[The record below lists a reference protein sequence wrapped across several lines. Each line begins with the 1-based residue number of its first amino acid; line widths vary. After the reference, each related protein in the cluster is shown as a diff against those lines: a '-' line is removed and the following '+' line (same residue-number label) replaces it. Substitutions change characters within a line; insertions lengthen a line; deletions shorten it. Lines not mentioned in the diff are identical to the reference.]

1 MTHVYRILTALLC
14 VLVVTLLW
22 GCGVGPQPTPTQE
35 PTATA
40 TPEPTNTA
48 TPDPT
53 STPTVTPTSTPTPE
67 PTPTATPTPTLT
79 ATPEPTSTATPSSTL
94 TPTQEPTSTATPTP
108 TATATPTP
116 SPTPTP
122 EPTSTTPP
130 TQATP
135 AQLAAQVS
143 SSIVFVETAARRGNG
158 ILIDNGYVVTN
169 AEVVWPFET
178 VRVVFPDG
186 SEFPEVPVTGLDL
199 LSDLAVLGPIDS
211 PSKGVKLAETETAA
225 EDDDVFVIGYAA
237 KPEETGLPLV
247 ERRLLRGAGDFGSS
261 GITYVHTEAGFRAD
275 GSTASRFSGWVLVSE
290 TGDVIGV
297 LGRRPSGTRFEVS
310 ASSADILPK
319 VRQIIAGEDPSEL
332 GDRRIPFERGELSHE
347 INLEHFL
354 AQRVYVINE
363 LPGTKI
369 ELELTG
375 DDKANLSVVDS
386 LGRIQLVLPKNET
399 DAAAGSLTI
408 ENDEP
413 HFVVVSQA
421 VAGSDA
427 FTLSSSHPLVYLQ
440 DLDDGRRVRV
450 GDTVHGNIDFPGDVD
465 YFVLELSESET
476 VKLTR
481 TYVVFGMSV
490 EIRPLDRDG
499 RVIFDSDDAG
509 VIHEEGFSTHYQA
522 SKTGRYI
529 AVVNRSTADTP
540 GGYVLEV
547 ETADPEVVLT
557 QAARDSGSQD
567 ADATATT
574 VPDSTAIARPEST
587 ATPSPGAFTP
597 AQILE
602 NVSPSIAIVE
612 TDARFGTGVLIEG
625 GYIVVNA
632 QVVWPFEEVRVVF
645 PDGSEFMEVPV
656 IGMDVI
662 ADLAVVGPIDTP
674 IGGLQLVDGES
685 LPDDTD
691 AFLIGYSTDAG
702 AIAEPGIT
710 PRLLHHVI
718 DFGNTGISYLRT
730 EAGIERSRIG
740 WVVVSQ
746 TGDVIGVLGQHDE
759 RGFLDLAA
767 SSSDILPRARQLIAG
782 EDPSGLGDRC
792 IPLRGASLLHEV
804 KLEHFLAQR
813 AYVINELPGT
823 AIDIQ
828 VTGDDEGKFA
838 VKDSL
843 GRAIL
848 ASSKSKGETLAGT
861 VVIERN
867 QPHFLVA
874 SRLAE
879 GRAELTL
886 TGSHRLIPLPDQDD
900 GRRFEVG
907 ESIRGNIDF
916 PGDIDYFL
924 FDLSE
929 GETVELVLGSAAID
943 TFLNVYP
950 MDSDGQI
957 VFGVNGEVI
966 LFRSDAITVYRAPQ
980 TGTYSAVVAR
990 ISQGAPAG
998 YVLSLKSASPELA
1011 LTYTARAAGVRE
1023 PEADST
1029 PTEGPTVTPTPE
1041 PTATPTPE
1049 PTAATTPEPTPSR
1062 PAGPL
1067 TSQEIFDEI
1076 APSVVRI
1083 ERAAVTG
1090 TGLLIE
1096 GGYVLTTAHLVWPQD
1111 TMRVVFPDGSE
1122 FPEVP
1127 VVGIDLLADIAV
1139 LGPIDTPERELKL
1152 VDGESLPIG
1161 SETFLIGYAI
1171 GKGEYDRPAIS
1182 RGVLAR
1188 VEEVETVG
1196 ITYLLSDADS
1206 TTGQSGGA
1214 LVSDRGEIIGIYG
1227 FRLRDRTLGVAGSST
1242 DFLPIVRQIISGE
1255 DPSGLGDRTIPRKGG
1270 TLRHEVEL
1278 GHLWAQ
1284 NSFVIDE
1291 LPGTVIDIEFAGDND
1306 AVLTVNDPLGGEL
1319 ANLTSDKSGVVSTT
1333 ITIEY
1338 DGPHFLFVESR
1349 ALSAGNFT
1357 VSSSHR
1363 LIHLHDPDDGTLIQA
1378 GGAVRG
1384 HIDFPQD
1391 YDFYFI
1397 DLSEGETIEI
1407 ASSSILAD
1415 TGLAIF
1421 YPGAGDAQMIVD
1433 DNSGGGLFGFDPRI
1447 VFRAPH
1453 TGRFTVL
1460 LIDSIRDAPGGY
1472 VITVEAADPDAELTQ
1487 RTRADVIREANATPT
1502 PSTDS
1507 AFGLAE
1513 LKSAFADLPDSFQEL
1528 DPESTGI
1535 SIESLGLKDVASS
1548 LVVFTNTEPVQVI
1561 IAASGELTDLLSIA
1575 IDSVWSSDTLLD
1587 EIVQEQISEVLDS
1600 GKLQTST
1607 VGDNSFGVYL
1617 ETASEGGPQRMELI
1631 MYRRGNLF
1639 GGIFSHTVAGTE
1651 PVVSVEELA
1660 MMLDTKMIEFMKAKE
1675 P

>member
-1 MTHVYRILTALLC
+1 M
-14 VLVVTLLW
+14 
-22 GCGVGPQPTPTQE
+22 
-35 PTATA
+35 
-40 TPEPTNTA
+40 
-48 TPDPT
+48 
-53 STPTVTPTSTPTPE
+53 
-67 PTPTATPTPTLT
+67 
-79 ATPEPTSTATPSSTL
+79 
-94 TPTQEPTSTATPTP
+94 
-108 TATATPTP
+108 
-116 SPTPTP
+116 
-122 EPTSTTPP
+122 
-130 TQATP
+130 
-135 AQLAAQVS
+135 
-143 SSIVFVETAARRGNG
+143 
-158 ILIDNGYVVTN
+158 
-169 AEVVWPFET
+169 
-178 VRVVFPDG
+178 
-186 SEFPEVPVTGLDL
+186 
-199 LSDLAVLGPIDS
+199 
-211 PSKGVKLAETETAA
+211 
-225 EDDDVFVIGYAA
+225 
-237 KPEETGLPLV
+237 
-247 ERRLLRGAGDFGSS
+247 
-261 GITYVHTEAGFRAD
+261 
-275 GSTASRFSGWVLVSE
+275 
-290 TGDVIGV
+290 
-297 LGRRPSGTRFEVS
+297 
-310 ASSADILPK
+310 
-319 VRQIIAGEDPSEL
+319 
-332 GDRRIPFERGELSHE
+332 
-347 INLEHFL
+347 

-363 LPGTKI
+363 MPGTAI

-375 DDKANLSVVDS
+375 EDDGTLSVVDS
-386 LGRIQLVLPKNET
+386 IGGIKLILPKNKT
-399 DAAAGSLTI
+399 DAAAGSLII
-408 ENDEP
+408 EKDEP
-413 HFVVVSQA
+413 HFVIVSQS
-421 VAGSDA
+421 VAGPESL
-427 FTLSSSHPLVYLQ
+427 TLTSSHPLSYLH
-440 DLDDGRRVRV
+440 DSDDGRQIQA
-450 GDTVHGNIDFPGDVD
+450 GETVYGSIDFPGDID
-465 YFVLELSESET
+465 YFVLDLSYGET
-476 VKLTR
+476 VQVRKTS
-481 TYVVFGMSV
+481 VVFDSV
-490 EIRPLDRDG
+490 LNIRPLDGNG
-499 RVIFDSDDAG
+499 RIVFDSKG
-509 VIHEEGFSTHYQA
+509 TGIVHRSGSSTFYQA
-522 SKTGRYI
+522 PETGSHI
-529 AVVNRSTADTP
+529 ASVNRSSWYAP
-540 GGYVLEV
+540 GGYVLEI
-547 ETADPEVVLT
+547 EAADPEVVLT
-557 QAARDSGSQD
+557 QAARDSRPEEP
-567 ADATATT
+567 DATPTS
-574 VPDSTAIARPEST
+574 VPDSTED
-587 ATPSPGAFTP
+587 PSPEGLTP
-597 AQILE
+597 AQILDK
-602 NVSPSIAIVE
+602 VSPSIAMVE
-612 TDARFGTGVLIEG
+612 TAARQGSGVLIEG

-632 QVVWPFEEVRVVF
+632 QIVWPFDNVRVVF
-645 PDGSEFMEVPV
+645 PDGSEFLEVPV
-656 IGMDVI
+656 KGLDVV
-662 ADLAVVGPIDTP
+662 ADLAVIGPIDTP
-674 IGGLQLVDGES
+674 IGAVELVDGES

-702 AIAEPGIT
+702 AIAELGIT

-718 DFGNTGISYLRT
+718 DFGNTGVSYLRT

-767 SSSDILPRARQLIAG
+767 SSSDILPRAQQLIAG
-782 EDPSGLGDRC
+782 GDPSQLGDRR
-792 IPLRGASLLHEV
+792 IPLKGAKLRHEV

-823 AIDIQ
+823 EIEIE
-828 VTGDDEGKFA
+828 VTGDDEGKLA

-848 ASSKSKGETLAGT
+848 ASPKYEGDSLSGSL
-861 VVIERN
+861 VVGSDE
-867 QPHFLVA
+867 PHFLVVN
-874 SRLAE
+874 RLVKGPAD
-879 GRAELTL
+879 LTL
-886 TGSHRLIPLPDQDD
+886 IGSHRLIHLPDPDD

-907 ESIRGNIDF
+907 GSIRGNIDF

-990 ISQGAPAG
+990 ISQDAPAG
-998 YVLSLKSASPELA
+998 YVVTANAASPELA
-1011 LTYTARAAGVRE
+1011 LTHTARAAGVRE

-1029 PTEGPTVTPTPE
+1029 STEVPTVTPTPE

-1049 PTAATTPEPTPSR
+1049 PTAATTPEPTPTR
-1062 PAGPL
+1062 HAGPL
-1067 TSQEIFDEI
+1067 TSAEIFERI
-1076 APSVVRI
+1076 APSIVRI
-1083 ERAAVTG
+1083 ERAAG
-1090 TGLLIE
+1090 TGSGVLIE
-1096 GGYVLTTAHLVWPQD
+1096 GGHVVTNAHVVWPYD
-1111 TMRVVFPDGSE
+1111 TVRVVLPDGSE
-1122 FPEVP
+1122 HPEVP

-1139 LGPIDTPERELKL
+1139 LGPIDTPKGALEL
-1152 VDGESLPIG
+1152 VDGESLPTG

-1171 GKGEYDRPAIS
+1171 GRGQSARPAIAP
-1182 RGVLAR
+1182 GTLVR
-1188 VEEVETVG
+1188 VAEVETVG
-1196 ITYLLSDADS
+1196 MTYLLTDADI

-1214 LVSDRGEIIGIYG
+1214 LVSDRGEVIGVFGYQ
-1227 FRLRDRTLGVAGSST
+1227 LRDDGLGVAGSSA
-1242 DFLPIVRQIISGE
+1242 DILPRVRQIIAGE
-1255 DPSGLGDRTIPRKGG
+1255 DPSELGDRTIPRKGG
-1270 TLRHEVEL
+1270 ALRHEVEL

-1284 NSFVIDE
+1284 SSYAIDE
-1291 LPGTVIDIEFAGDND
+1291 LPGTVVDIEFAGDND
-1306 AVLTVNDPLGGEL
+1306 AVLTVKDPLGGEL

-1363 LIHLHDPDDGTLIQA
+1363 LIHLHDPDDGTVIQA

-1502 PSTDS
+1502 PTTTDS
-1507 AFGLAE
+1507 EFGLAE

>member
-1 MTHVYRILTALLC
+1 MLKVGSRISIRLLC
-14 VLVVTLLW
+14 LVVVAILSACD
-22 GCGVGPQPTPTQE
+22 GAPQS
-35 PTATA
+35 TA
-40 TPEPTNTA
+40 TPEPTTTSTLALAATPTLEPTA
-48 TPDPT
+48 THTPEPTAT
-53 STPTVTPTSTPTPE
+53 STPAPTVTAAPEPTATSTPEPTATPTPE
-67 PTPTATPTPTLT
+67 PTATPTPEPTNTSTPEPTATPTP
-79 ATPEPTSTATPSSTL
+79 EPTD
-94 TPTQEPTSTATPTP
+94 
-108 TATATPTP
+108 
-116 SPTPTP
+116 TPTP
-122 EPTSTTPP
+122 EPLTSE
-130 TQATP
+130 QIFER
-135 AQLAAQVS
+135 VS
-143 SSIVFVETAARRGNG
+143 PSVVFIETAARKGSG
-158 ILIDNGYVVTN
+158 VLIEGGYVVTN

-178 VRVVFPDG
+178 VSIVFPDG
-186 SEFPEVPVTGLDL
+186 SEFLEVSVKGLDFI
-199 LSDLAVLGPIDS
+199 SDLAVLGPIDS
-211 PSKGVKLAETETAA
+211 PTIGVELADSETTEEGASVYVVGHAGQPA
-225 EDDDVFVIGYAA
+225 EVDQ
-237 KPEETGLPLV
+237 PLV
-247 ERRLLRGAGDFGSS
+247 ESRLILGASDFGSS
-261 GITYVHTEAGFRAD
+261 GITFMHTEAKLRSGGAFP
-275 GSTASRFSGWVLVSE
+275 SRYSGWVVVSE
-290 TGDVIGV
+290 GGEVVGV
-297 LGRRPSGTRFEVS
+297 LGRRPEGTPYEVS
-310 ASSADILPK
+310 ASSADILPR
-319 VRQIIAGEDPSEL
+319 VRQLIAGEDPYKL
-332 GDRRIPFERGELSHE
+332 GDRRIPFEGGELSHE

-369 ELELTG
+369 ELVLTG
-375 DDKANLSVVDS
+375 EDEANLDVVDS
-386 LGRIQLVLPKNET
+386 RGRVKLVVPKNKT
-399 DAAAGSLTI
+399 DAAAGSLI
-408 ENDEP
+408 VENDEP
-413 HFVVVSQA
+413 HFVTVGQSL
-421 VAGSDA
+421 AGQGTL
-427 FTLSSSHPLVYLQ
+427 TLSSSHPLVYLQ
-440 DLDDGRRVRV
+440 DMDDGRRVRA
-450 GDTVHGNIDFPGDVD
+450 GDTVYGNIDFPGDID
-465 YFVLELSESET
+465 YFVFDLSEGET
-476 VKLTR
+476 VEIRKTS
-481 TYVVFGMSV
+481 VVFDSHLKV
-490 EIRPLDRDG
+490 RPLDRDG
-499 RVIFDSDDAG
+499 RVIFDPDDAG
-509 VIHEEGFSTHYQA
+509 VIHKGGFSTYYQA
-522 SKTGRYI
+522 SETGRYI
-529 AVVNRSTADTP
+529 AVVNRASSDTP

-587 ATPSPGAFTP
+587 AAPSAGTLTP
-597 AQILE
+597 AQILDK
-602 NVSPSIAIVE
+602 VSPSIAMVE
-612 TDARFGTGVLIEG
+612 TAARQGSGVLIEG

-632 QVVWPFEEVRVVF
+632 QVVWPFDNVRVVF
-645 PDGSEFMEVPV
+645 PDGSEFLEVPV
-656 IGMDVI
+656 KGLDVV
-662 ADLAVVGPIDTP
+662 ADLAVIGPIDTP
-674 IGGLQLVDGES
+674 IGAIELVDGES

-691 AFLIGYSTDAG
+691 AFLVGYPTGAG
-702 AIAEPGIT
+702 TIAELGIT

-718 DFGNTGISYLRT
+718 DFGNTGVSYLRT

-767 SSSDILPRARQLIAG
+767 SSSDILPRAQQLIAG
-782 EDPSGLGDRC
+782 GDPSQLGDRR
-792 IPLRGASLLHEV
+792 IPLKGAKLRHEV

-813 AYVINELPGT
+813 VYVINELPGT
-823 AIDIQ
+823 EIEIE
-828 VTGDDEGKFA
+828 VTGDDEGKLA

-848 ASSKSKGETLAGT
+848 ASPKYEGDNLSGSL
-861 VVIERN
+861 VIGSDE
-867 QPHFLVA
+867 PHFLVVN
-874 SRLAE
+874 RLVE
-879 GRAELTL
+879 GPADLTL
-886 TGSHRLIPLPDQDD
+886 IGSHRLIHLPDPDD

-907 ESIRGNIDF
+907 GSIRGNIDF

-990 ISQGAPAG
+990 ISQDAPAG
-998 YVLSLKSASPELA
+998 YVVTANAASPELA

-1029 PTEGPTVTPTPE
+1029 PATEQTATPTPE
-1041 PTATPTPE
+1041 PTATPTPT
-1049 PTAATTPEPTPSR
+1049 PTNTPMPTPTDAPPS
-1062 PAGPL
+1062 GPL
-1067 TSQEIFDEI
+1067 TFEEIFDRV
-1076 APSVVRI
+1076 APSIVRI

-1090 TGLLIE
+1090 SGILIE

-1127 VVGIDLLADIAV
+1127 VVGIDLLVDIAV
-1139 LGPIDTPERELKL
+1139 LGPIDTPKGALEL

-1161 SETFLIGYAI
+1161 SDTFLIGYAI
-1171 GKGEYDRPAIS
+1171 GAGQYSEPTITQGR
-1182 RGVLAR
+1182 LAR
-1188 VEEVETVG
+1188 VAEVETVG
-1196 ITYLLSDADS
+1196 MTYFLTDADS

-1214 LVSDRGEIIGIYG
+1214 LVSERGEIIGMYG
-1227 FRLRDRTLGVAGSST
+1227 YRLRDRTLGVAGSSA
-1242 DFLPIVRQIISGE
+1242 DILPRVRQIIAGQ

-1270 TLRHEVEL
+1270 ALRHEVEL

-1284 NSFVIDE
+1284 NSFVVDE

-1306 AVLTVNDPLGGEL
+1306 AVLTVKDPLGGEL

-1363 LIHLHDPDDGTLIQA
+1363 LIHLHDPDDGTVIQA
-1378 GGAVRG
+1378 GGVVRG
-1384 HIDFPQD
+1384 HIDFPED

-1415 TGLAIF
+1415 TGLAIY
-1421 YPGAGDAQMIVD
+1421 YPGAGDAQMIID
-1433 DNSGGGLFGFDPRI
+1433 DNGGGGLFGFDPKI
-1447 VFRAPH
+1447 VYRAPH

-1502 PSTDS
+1502 PTTDS
-1507 AFGLAE
+1507 EFGLAE

-1575 IDSVWSSDTLLD
+1575 LDSVWSPDTVLD
-1587 EIVQEQISEVLDS
+1587 EIVQAQISEVLDS
-1600 GKLQTST
+1600 GKLQTVT

-1617 ETASEGGPQRMELI
+1617 ETASERGPQRMELI

-1639 GGIFSHTVAGTE
+1639 GAIYSYTVAGTE

-1660 MMLDTKMIEFMKAKE
+1660 MMLDTKMVDFLRTRD

>member
-1 MTHVYRILTALLC
+1 M
-14 VLVVTLLW
+14 
-22 GCGVGPQPTPTQE
+22 
-35 PTATA
+35 
-40 TPEPTNTA
+40 
-48 TPDPT
+48 
-53 STPTVTPTSTPTPE
+53 
-67 PTPTATPTPTLT
+67 
-79 ATPEPTSTATPSSTL
+79 
-94 TPTQEPTSTATPTP
+94 
-108 TATATPTP
+108 
-116 SPTPTP
+116 
-122 EPTSTTPP
+122 
-130 TQATP
+130 
-135 AQLAAQVS
+135 S
-143 SSIVFVETAARRGNG
+143 SSIVFIETAARRGSG
-158 ILIDNGYVVTN
+158 ILIENGYVVTN

-186 SEFPEVPVTGLDL
+186 SEFPDVPVTGLDL

-225 EDDDVFVIGYAA
+225 EDDEVFVIGYTA
-237 KPEETGLPLV
+237 KPEEIGQPLV
-247 ERRLLRGAGDFGSS
+247 EQRVLLGASDFGAS
-261 GITYVHTEAGFRAD
+261 GITYIHTEAKFRAD

-297 LGRRPSGTRFEVS
+297 LGRRPPGTRFEVS

-509 VIHEEGFSTHYQA
+509 VIHEEGFSTYYQA

-557 QAARDSGSQD
+557 QAARDSRGEEP
-567 ADATATT
+567 DATTT
-574 VPDSTAIARPEST
+574 SVPDSAGA
-587 ATPSPGAFTP
+587 PSPEALTP

-602 NVSPSIAIVE
+602 KVSPSIAIVE
-612 TDARFGTGVLIEG
+612 TGARTGTGVLIEG
-625 GYIVVNA
+625 GYVVANA
-632 QVVWPFEEVRVVF
+632 QVVWPFESVRVVF
-645 PDGSEFMEVPV
+645 PDGSEFLEVPV
-656 IGMDVI
+656 KGLDVI
-662 ADLAVVGPIDTP
+662 ADLAVVGPIDTL

-685 LPDDTD
+685 FPDDTD
-691 AFLIGYSTDAG
+691 TFLIGYEADAAG
-702 AIAEPGIT
+702 IAQPRSMQ
-710 PRLLHHVI
+710 RLLHHVI
-718 DFGNTGISYLRT
+718 DFGGTGISYLRT
-730 EAGIERSRIG
+730 ESGTERNLIG
-740 WVVVSQ
+740 WTVVSRS
-746 TGDVIGVLGQHDE
+746 GDLIGVLGQHDE

-782 EDPSGLGDRC
+782 EDPSQLGDRR
-792 IPLRGASLLHEV
+792 IPPKGAKLRHEV

-823 AIDIQ
+823 EIEIE
-828 VTGDDEGKFA
+828 VTGDDEGKLA

-848 ASSKSKGETLAGT
+848 ASPKYEGDNLSGSL
-861 VVIERN
+861 VIGSDE
-867 QPHFLVA
+867 PHFLVVN
-874 SRLAE
+874 RLVE
-879 GRAELTL
+879 GPADLTL
-886 TGSHRLIPLPDQDD
+886 IGSHRLIHLPDPDD

-907 ESIRGNIDF
+907 GSIRGNIDF

-990 ISQGAPAG
+990 ISQDAPAG
-998 YVLSLKSASPELA
+998 YVLSLTSASPELA

-1023 PEADST
+1023 PEAAST
-1029 PTEGPTVTPTPE
+1029 SAEEPMATPTPE
-1041 PTATPTPE
+1041 PTATPTPR
-1049 PTAATTPEPTPSR
+1049 PTNTPMPMPTTTPS
-1062 PAGPL
+1062 GPL
-1067 TSQEIFDEI
+1067 TSAQIFDRV
-1076 APSVVRI
+1076 APSIVRI

-1090 TGLLIE
+1090 TGMLIE

-1111 TMRVVFPDGSE
+1111 SMRVVFPDGSE

-1139 LGPIDTPERELKL
+1139 LGPIDTHKGALEL

-1171 GKGEYDRPAIS
+1171 GRGQYDRPAIE

-1196 ITYLLSDADS
+1196 MTYFLTDDDS
-1206 TTGQSGGA
+1206 ATGQSGGA
-1214 LVSDRGEIIGIYG
+1214 LVSDRGEVIAMYG
-1227 FRLRDRTLGVAGSST
+1227 YRLRDRTLGVAASSA
-1242 DFLPIVRQIISGE
+1242 DILPRVRQIIAGE
-1255 DPSGLGDRTIPRKGG
+1255 DPSGLGDRSVPREGG
-1270 TLRHEVEL
+1270 ALRHEVEL
-1278 GHLWAQ
+1278 GHPWAQ
-1284 NSFVIDE
+1284 SSFVIDE
-1291 LPGTVIDIEFAGDND
+1291 LPGTVIDIVFAGDND
-1306 AVLTVNDPLGGEL
+1306 AALIVKDPLGKEL
-1319 ANLTSDKSGVVSTT
+1319 ANLDSEKAGVVSTT

-1338 DGPHFLFVESR
+1338 DGPHFLFLQSY
-1349 ALSAGNFT
+1349 ALSAGSYSVT
-1357 VSSSHR
+1357 SSHR
-1363 LIHLHDPDDGTLIQA
+1363 LTHLSDPDDGRLLRV
-1378 GGAVRG
+1378 GDSMRG
-1384 HIDFPQD
+1384 NIDFPED
-1391 YDFYFI
+1391 FEFYFV
-1397 DLSEGETIEI
+1397 DLNEGEVIEI

-1415 TGLAIF
+1415 TGLAI
-1421 YPGAGDAQMIVD
+1421 YYAGAGDKQVIVD
-1433 DNSGGGLFGFDPRI
+1433 DNSGGGLFGFDPEI

-1453 TGRFTVL
+1453 TGRFIVL

-1487 RTRADVIREANATPT
+1487 RTRADVLREANATPT
-1502 PSTDS
+1502 PTTGSQ
-1507 AFGLAE
+1507 FGLAE
-1513 LKSAFADLPDSFQEL
+1513 LKSAFADLPDFLQEL
-1528 DPESTGI
+1528 DPAVAGVSEET
-1535 SIESLGLKDVASS
+1535 LGFERWFVTDLA
-1548 LVVFTNTEPVQVI
+1548 VFGAMDPFQLIV
-1561 IAASGELTDLLSIA
+1561 AASGALTDAEAREL
-1575 IDSVWSSDTLLD
+1575 DSQLASARVLAEVTQAFGGEQGEHPQGAELQDSGALQVQNVGEKSVGAYWDISVEGIRIRTEVIMFRRGELFGVVYSYYDLD
-1587 EIVQEQISEVLDS
+1587 RGTVVPVQEL
-1600 GKLQTST
+1600 
-1607 VGDNSFGVYL
+1607 
-1617 ETASEGGPQRMELI
+1617 
-1631 MYRRGNLF
+1631 
-1639 GGIFSHTVAGTE
+1639 AG
-1651 PVVSVEELA
+1651 
-1660 MMLDTKMIEFMKAKE
+1660 MLDAKMIDVIEARQ

>member
-1 MTHVYRILTALLC
+1 MI
-14 VLVVTLLW
+14 
-22 GCGVGPQPTPTQE
+22 E
-35 PTATA
+35 
-40 TPEPTNTA
+40 
-48 TPDPT
+48 
-53 STPTVTPTSTPTPE
+53 
-67 PTPTATPTPTLT
+67 
-79 ATPEPTSTATPSSTL
+79 
-94 TPTQEPTSTATPTP
+94 
-108 TATATPTP
+108 
-116 SPTPTP
+116 
-122 EPTSTTPP
+122 
-130 TQATP
+130 
-135 AQLAAQVS
+135 
-143 SSIVFVETAARRGNG
+143 
-158 ILIDNGYVVTN
+158 NGYVVTN

-186 SEFPEVPVTGLDL
+186 SEFPDVPVTGLDL

-225 EDDDVFVIGYAA
+225 EDDEVFVIGYTA
-237 KPEETGLPLV
+237 KPEEIGQPLV
-247 ERRLLRGAGDFGSS
+247 EQRVLLGASDFGAS
-261 GITYVHTEAGFRAD
+261 GITYIHTEAKFRAD

-297 LGRRPSGTRFEVS
+297 LGRRPPGTRFEVS

-547 ETADPEVVLT
+547 ETADPDVILT
-557 QAARDSGSQD
+557 QAARNSRSQD
-567 ADATATT
+567 AAATATS
-574 VPDSTAIARPEST
+574 VPDSTAIAGQEST
-587 ATPSPGAFTP
+587 AAPSAGTLTP
-597 AQILE
+597 AQILDK
-602 NVSPSIAIVE
+602 VSPSIAMVE
-612 TDARFGTGVLIEG
+612 TAARQGSGVLIEG

-632 QVVWPFEEVRVVF
+632 QVVWPFDNVRVVF
-645 PDGSEFMEVPV
+645 PDGSEFLEVPV
-656 IGMDVI
+656 KGLDVV
-662 ADLAVVGPIDTP
+662 ADLAVIGPIDTP
-674 IGGLQLVDGES
+674 IGAVELVDGES

-691 AFLIGYSTDAG
+691 AFLIGYSTDTG

-782 EDPSGLGDRC
+782 DDPSQLGDRR
-792 IPLRGASLLHEV
+792 IPLKGAKLRHEV

-813 AYVINELPGT
+813 VYVINELPGT
-823 AIDIQ
+823 EIEIE
-828 VTGDDEGKFA
+828 VTGDDEGKLA

-848 ASSKSKGETLAGT
+848 ASPKYEGDNLSGSL
-861 VVIERN
+861 VIGSD
-867 QPHFLVA
+867 QPHFLVVN
-874 SRLAE
+874 RLVE
-879 GRAELTL
+879 GSADLTL
-886 TGSHRLIPLPDQDD
+886 IGSHRLFYLPDPDD

-907 ESIRGNIDF
+907 GSIRGNIDF

-929 GETVELVLGSAAID
+929 GETVEIVLGSAAID

-990 ISQGAPAG
+990 LSQDAAAG
-998 YVLSLKSASPELA
+998 YVVTANAASPELA

-1029 PTEGPTVTPTPE
+1029 STEVPTVTPTPE

-1049 PTAATTPEPTPSR
+1049 PTAAPTPKPTSTP

-1067 TSQEIFDEI
+1067 TSQQIFDKV
-1076 APSVVRI
+1076 APSIVRI
-1083 ERAAVTG
+1083 ERAAG
-1090 TGLLIE
+1090 TGSGVLIE
-1096 GGYVLTTAHLVWPQD
+1096 GGHVVTNAHVVWPYD
-1111 TMRVVFPDGSE
+1111 TVRVVLPDGSE

-1139 LGPIDTPERELKL
+1139 LGPIDTPEGALEL

-1161 SETFLIGYAI
+1161 SDAFLIGYAI
-1171 GKGEYDRPAIS
+1171 GRGQSARPAIAP
-1182 RGVLAR
+1182 GTLVR
-1188 VEEVETVG
+1188 VAEVETVG
-1196 ITYLLSDADS
+1196 MTYLLTDADI

-1214 LVSDRGEIIGIYG
+1214 LVSDRGEVIGVFGYQ
-1227 FRLRDRTLGVAGSST
+1227 LRDDGLGVAGSSA
-1242 DFLPIVRQIISGE
+1242 DILPRVRQIIAGE
-1255 DPSGLGDRTIPRKGG
+1255 DPSELGDRTIPRKGG
-1270 TLRHEVEL
+1270 ALRHEMRL

-1284 NSFVIDE
+1284 SSYVIDE

-1306 AVLTVNDPLGGEL
+1306 AVLTVKDPLGGEL

-1349 ALSAGNFT
+1349 ALSTGNFT

-1363 LIHLHDPDDGTLIQA
+1363 LIHLHDPDDGTVIQA

-1433 DNSGGGLFGFDPRI
+1433 EDTGGGLFGFDPKI
-1447 VFRAPH
+1447 VYRAPH

-1472 VITVEAADPDAELTQ
+1472 VITVEQADPDAELTQ
-1487 RTRADVIREANATPT
+1487 RTRADLIREASVTPT
-1502 PSTDS
+1502 PSAIHS
-1507 AFGLAE
+1507 FGVAE
-1513 LKSAFADLPDSFQEL
+1513 LRSAIAGASDSLQEL
-1528 DPESTGI
+1528 EASDLGI
-1535 SIESLGLKDVASS
+1535 SLSDLGLEGDS
-1548 LVVFTNTEPVQVI
+1548 
-1561 IAASGELTDLLSIA
+1561 LTDLVIFAVSDPFQLVLAGSGPVT
-1575 IDSVWSSDTLLD
+1575 DSDRIWLESELAADSLLEQLTQGIGRQLGG
-1587 EIVQEQISEVLDS
+1587 EIHGS
-1600 GKLQTST
+1600 GALPAPD
-1607 VGDNSFGVYL
+1607 VGDASLGVYL
-1617 ETASEGGPQRMELI
+1617 EMFVDEIPLRVEMI
-1631 MYRRGNLF
+1631 MFRRGDLF
-1639 GGIFSHTVAGTE
+1639 GAVYSYSDPETQPTVTI
-1651 PVVSVEELA
+1651 EELA
-1660 MMLDTKMIEFMKAKE
+1660 AALDKKMIDVIGARE